1 MTKIEIRLAKLN
13 GTQAELY
20 EQEVT
25 RLIRKR
31 YSLSAEFALGRQRDK
46 KPEEWEAYN
55 AYCEE
60 CKRRAKED
68 IYGGASAWV

>member
-1 MTKIEIRLAKLN
+1 MTEIEIQLAKLN

-25 RLIRKR
+25 RLIRRR
-31 YSLSAEFALGRQRDK
+31 YSLSNELALSRQRDK
-46 KPEEWEAYN
+46 KPEEWEVFY

-60 CKRRAKED
+60 CKAEAKKEV
-68 IYGGASAWV
+68 YGEEKT

>member
-1 MTKIEIRLAKLN
+1 MTEIEKKLAKLN
-13 GTQAELY
+13 GVTNEVY
-20 EQEVT
+20 EQEVD

-31 YSLSAEFALGRQRDK
+31 YTLSQELSILRQRDE

-60 CKRRAKED
+60 CKAEAKREV
-68 IYGGASAWV
+68 YGEVEK

>member
-1 MTKIEIRLAKLN
+1 MTEIEIQLAKLN

-25 RLIRKR
+25 RLIRRR
-31 YSLSAEFALGRQRDK
+31 YSLNNELALGRQRDE
-46 KPEEWEAYN
+46 KPEEWEAFY

-60 CKRRAKED
+60 CKAQAKKEV
-68 IYGGASAWV
+68 YGEESE